1 MTDKMDRRQAKTKQ
15 ALRKALMDLIEEN
28 GIEGLTVTD
37 ISARADV
44 NRGTFYLHYRDAQD
58 MLSQIKSEI
67 LEAVDQLMQQVDI
80 YELRQ
85 FAVKEEPYPA
95 MLRMIEELAR
105 NGDFL
110 KIILGP
116 KGDPAFA
123 ISLKAMITK
132 HIWGK
137 MLNRQAIKELLVPAE
152 YLLAYTTSANFG
164 ILTHWIE
171 SGMKQTPTE
180 VAHIMMRIH
189 YHGPVHV
196 LNLD

>member
-1 MTDKMDRRQAKTKQ
+1 MTDKFDRRQAKTKQ

-28 GIEGLTVTD
+28 GMEGLTVTN

-44 NRGTFYLHYRDAQD
+44 NRGTFYLHYRDVQD
-58 MLSQIKSEI
+58 MMSQLKTEI
-67 LEAVDQLMQQVDI
+67 LEAVNLLMQQVDI
-80 YELRQ
+80 YELRKY
-85 FAVKEEPYPA
+85 AAREEPYPG
-95 MLRMIEELAR
+95 MVHMIEELER
-105 NGDFL
+105 HGDFL

-116 KGDPAFA
+116 KGDPAFP
-123 ISLKAMITK
+123 ITLKALITK

-137 MLNRQAIKELLVPAE
+137 MLSHQAMKELLVPAE
-152 YLLAYTTSANFG
+152 YLLAYTTSANFS

-180 VAHIMMRIH
+180 VAHILMRII
-189 YHGPVHV
+189 YHGPMHA